1 MGSHYRETAL
11 IVERKNE
18 SERHIERKLTKIWQ
32 KKKRE
37 TENEQG
43 ERII

>member
-1 MGSHYRETAL
+1 MFIQMGSHYRETAL

-18 SERHIERKLTKIWQ
+18 SERHFERKLT